1 MYDSW
6 YIKVQQR
13 EFFVILGHFL
23 LFHPP
28 PPPEDKENQNFGKLK
43 KKPRDIII
51 LHMCT
56 INDNHLKY
64 GSWDMEHNRQNFFS
78 HFGPFLSLYHKS
90 KFWKT
95 EKNGWRYY
103 HFTQV
108 YQKSWQYATL
118 FLRYGTCRC
127 NFLHSIWGHFL
138 PFYPH
143 NNPKNIN

>member
-28 PPPEDKENQNFGKLK
+28 PPPKDKENQNFGKLK

-64 GSWDMEHNRQNFFS
+64 GSWDMEHNRQNFFLILDL
-78 HFGPFLSLYHKS
+78 FCLFTINQNFEKLKKTVGDIIILHKS
-90 KFWKT
+90 T
-95 EKNGWRYY
+95 KNHDNMLHYSWDTAHVDVIFYIPFGAIFCP
-103 HFTQV
+103 FTPITT
-108 YQKSWQYATL
+108 QK
-118 FLRYGTCRC
+118 
-127 NFLHSIWGHFL
+127 I
-138 PFYPH
+138 
-143 NNPKNIN
+143 